1 MRTLLPFLGVVA
13 FVGVFSP
20 SASATPL
27 TLQYDV
33 TVTRLCDPATLSCS
47 NVNIGGL
54 ESTLTTDDNILR
66 RQRTLFGDQP
76 VVSPRLLRPDDR
88 GNRHRLTRV
97 FPNPNPSEPDESV
110 VGT

>member
-33 TVTRLCDPATLSCS
+33 TVTRLCDFVTGSCS

-54 ESTLTTDDNILR
+54 ELTITTDDTILR
-66 RQRTLFGDQP
+66 RERTLFRPTLVSRAYFGPTTVAIDTSSLGFFREP
-76 VVSPRLLRPDDR
+76 V
-88 GNRHRLTRV
+88 
-97 FPNPNPSEPDESV
+97 
-110 VGT
+110 